1 MKKYRIYIDEVGNSD
16 LKTSE
21 NLDHRF
27 LCLSG
32 VIFDLKYVQNIFQPD
47 LEKLKEKYFKS
58 HPDDPVILHRKEL
71 VYKKGSFDILQN
83 SDSEKLFNADLFGFL
98 QNWDFKII
106 GSIIDK
112 QEHKEKYSES
122 WKYDPYHYCLE
133 VILER
138 YRLFLKVNNAVGD
151 VMIESRGGKEDMR
164 LKESFRKLMDD
175 GTSYLK
181 SEELRQQITSKEI
194 KVKNKSANVAGLQL
208 ADLLAHSVRR
218 YGWAE
223 IWDIKEEKKTFSD
236 KIINLLLEHQ
246 KFFTYKE
253 KIISYGIKKL
263 P

>member
-1 MKKYRIYIDEVGNSD
+1 
-16 LKTSE
+16 
-21 NLDHRF
+21 
-27 LCLSG
+27 
-32 VIFDLKYVQNIFQPD
+32 
-47 LEKLKEKYFKS
+47 
-58 HPDDPVILHRKEL
+58 
-71 VYKKGSFDILQN
+71 
-83 SDSEKLFNADLFGFL
+83 
-98 QNWDFKII
+98 
-106 GSIIDK
+106 
-112 QEHKEKYSES
+112 
-122 WKYDPYHYCLE
+122 
-133 VILER
+133 
-138 YRLFLKVNNAVGD
+138 
-151 VMIESRGGKEDMR
+151 MIESRGGKEDMR

-253 KIISYGIKKL
+253 KIINYGIKKL